1 MSTHSARV
9 HEAFSAQAAA
19 FEDAHHN
26 HLFTTDA
33 SWLFDS
39 LALDGSELLLDVAA
53 GTGHAA
59 RELAPRV
66 RVAVAL
72 DVTPAMLEAGK
83 AAAER
88 GGVENIVFIR
98 GDATALPFLDASFDV
113 VVTRF
118 ALHHVERPRD
128 LLAEIA
134 RCVRP
139 GGRVGVADMFADDE
153 QAVARRQNR
162 LEQARDASHAGLL
175 SQAELIGLLDEF
187 GFGEIAVQTREVERP
202 LQPWLDQASVAGDVA
217 EAIRRE
223 LREELAGGE
232 PSGLRPSQREDEL
245 YFVQHWGCAL
255 ARKR

>member
-1 MSTHSARV
+1 MSTHSERV
-9 HEAFSAQAAA
+9 REAFSAQAAA

-33 SWLFDS
+33 SWLFET
-39 LALDGSELLLDVAA
+39 LELDGSELLLDVAA

-59 RELAPRV
+59 RELAGRV

-83 AAAER
+83 AAGER
-88 GGVENIVFIR
+88 DAIENIVFMR
-98 GDATALPFLDASFDV
+98 GDAAALPFLDASFDV

-128 LLAEIA
+128 VLAEIA

-139 GGRVGVADMFADDE
+139 GGRVGVADMLADDDE
-153 QAVARRQNR
+153 AVARPQNR
-162 LEQARDASHAGLL
+162 LERARDPSHTGLL
-175 SQAELIGLLDEF
+175 SRTELIALLDEL
-187 GFGEIAVQTREVERP
+187 GFGEIAVETRDVERP
-202 LQPWLDQASVAGDVA
+202 LQPWLDQANVAGDVA

-223 LREELAGGE
+223 LREEIAGGE
-232 PSGLRPSQREDEL
+232 PSGFRPYERGAEL
-245 YFVQHWGCAL
+245 CFVQRWGCAL